1 MELIDTERV
10 EVRIIEHA
18 TGLLRTAHDRK
29 RRGCITHSVDTP
41 SSGAQISQIRH
52 SGQPIEFRKKV
63 AQKRVPRL
71 VPAGV
76 LGFLPFGNNLVSCV
90 AARAQRSR
98 AGPSI
103 APGPWKSACG
113 DVRGP
118 WRGCARASVS
128 WFGSEVLRVNPW
140 FLCVPATRT
149 PGCTAQCNLRL
160 SHANNYIDHRN
171 DGNDRELL
179 PFAVRSAS
187 SI

>member
-1 MELIDTERV
+1 M
-10 EVRIIEHA
+10 
-18 TGLLRTAHDRK
+18 TGRGEGASRTQSTPPLRAHKYLRF
-29 RRGCITHSVDTP
+29 
-41 SSGAQISQIRH
+41 AIRASRSNSAKKWPKNVCLGLSPPVFWAFCH
-52 SGQPIEFRKKV
+52 SGIILC
-63 AQKRVPRL
+63 L
-71 VPAGV
+71 VW
-76 LGFLPFGNNLVSCV
+76 
-90 AARAQRSR
+90 QRGPSGR
-98 AGPSI
+98 GPGAGPSI